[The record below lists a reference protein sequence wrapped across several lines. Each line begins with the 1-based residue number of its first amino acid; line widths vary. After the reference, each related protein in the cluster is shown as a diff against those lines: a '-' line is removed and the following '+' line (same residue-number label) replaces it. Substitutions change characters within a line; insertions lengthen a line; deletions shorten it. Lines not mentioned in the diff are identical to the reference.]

1 MKSRF
6 DSTRFDS
13 SLIGMQ
19 WALRFILILMA
30 ALALAACSDDP
41 TGGSRA
47 VVEVTVTA
55 AAPLVEAGDSV
66 LLTAKPKRA
75 DGTLKTD
82 AQVSWMSTNTAVATV
97 QGRAGQKAIVV
108 GKQPGTVTIRAMA
121 DDKFGQTEL
130 QVIVTEAPAPEIT
143 EISPAVASEGDP
155 LTTITV
161 TGKNFNELSL
171 IKWNDV
177 AIATEFVSSTQLRGL
192 VTSANLAQVGTAQV
206 TVRTGPPG
214 GGTSQAKPFTIL
226 GRVATVHL
234 EMGEAVVWVGEAHQ
248 WNAKPRDQQGRDIPN
263 RTVEWRT
270 SDANIATVNA
280 NGVVTALREG
290 YSEILA
296 VVDGKVA
303 SEGVY
308 VVNAPPYDLM
318 YDSNRGNGAR
328 ELWIVSLG
336 ANPNPRRWLAEGFS
350 GEDPAT
356 SRDGTRIAF
365 VSRDQYGNSDI
376 WVANRDGSGLT
387 RLTTYEGI
395 DDNPAW
401 SPDGTKIAFRSA
413 RGGQSQI
420 WIMNA
425 DGSNQR
431 NMMGD
436 SYNVFD
442 AAQHHPSFGTNG
454 RLYFTITYPWMA
466 PANRLASM
474 PVNGTWQEVTIHTQ
488 GDFDDTEAVVSWAGD
503 RILLRRK
510 QGAIDYGFLYTD
522 LQGQQLFA
530 LAHPGPGFM
539 PSWSRNDQ
547 HIVYSSNPNGT
558 NFGDIYVSKRNEFWR
573 KKITVAAAAGVGRNP
588 IFIQKQ

>member
-19 WALRFILILMA
+19 WALRFILIVMA

-82 AQVSWMSTNTAVATV
+82 AQVSWMSTNTAIATV
-97 QGRAGQKAIVV
+97 QGRAGQKAVVV

-192 VTSANLAQVGTAQV
+192 VTPANLAQVGTAQV

-234 EMGEAVVWVGEAHQ
+234 QIGEAVLWVGETKQ
-248 WNAKPRDQQGRDIPN
+248 WTATPRDQQGRDIPN
-263 RTVEWRT
+263 RTVNWRT
-270 SDANIATVNA
+270 SDASVATVNA
-280 NGVVTALREG
+280 NGLITPLKEG
-290 YSEILA
+290 FAEVIA
-296 VVDGKVA
+296 TVDGKVA

-318 YDSNRGNGAR
+318 YDSNRANGIR

-350 GEDPAT
+350 GEDPVT
-356 SRDGTRIAF
+356 NRDGTRIAF
-365 VSRDQYGNSDI
+365 VSRDQFGNSDI
-376 WVANRDGSGLT
+376 WVANRDGSGLQ

-401 SPDGTKIAFRSA
+401 SPDGTMIAFRSA

-420 WIMNA
+420 WIMDA

-431 NMMGD
+431 NMMGT

-442 AAQHHPSFGTNG
+442 AAQHNPSFGTNG
-454 RLYFTITYPWMA
+454 RLYFTITYPYNT
-466 PANRLASM
+466 PANVLASM
-474 PVNGTWQEVTIHTQ
+474 PVNGTWEQVTIHSTD
-488 GDFDDTEAVVSWAGD
+488 GYEDFDATVSWQGD
-503 RILLRRK
+503 RILLHRK
-510 QGAIDYGFLYTD
+510 KGGIDYGLLYTD
-522 LQGQQLFA
+522 LQGRPLISINY
-530 LAHPGPGFM
+530 PGPGFM

-547 HIVYSSNPNGT
+547 HLAYSSNSNGT
-558 NFGDIYVSKRNEFWR
+558 NYGDIYVTKVHDFWR
-573 KKITVAAAAGVGRNP
+573 KKITVGEAVGIGRNP
-588 IFIQKQ
+588 IFIKK